1 METTELSFQEVLQT
15 EEWIIPYCIK
25 QLHIFKNKDDF
36 YQEGLIG
43 LWEAYKRFD
52 PTRGVAFRTF
62 AYRTV
67 RGKMLTLL
75 LKAKKNED
83 RQAILTE
90 AMVDITEDPNPD
102 IPLET
107 ETILLYCDGLTEP
120 QKKWVIMHFIE
131 GRGQKEI
138 AEKEKVG
145 PETVKSWR
153 RYALQKIRKNIQL
166 MR

>member
-1 METTELSFQEVLQT
+1 MEGICFGNKG
-15 EEWIIPYCIK
+15 IIFSIK

-75 LKAKKNED
+75 LKSKKNED
-83 RQAILTE
+83 RQATLTE
-90 AMVDITEDPNPD
+90 AMVEITEDTNPD

-120 QKKWVIMHFIE
+120 QRKWVIMHFIE

-138 AEKEKVG
+138 SEKEKVT

-153 RYALQKIRKNIQL
+153 RYALKKIRKNIE
-166 MR
+166 MMN